1 MSICFLISK
10 LSTQAGESEPV
21 GSVSRG
27 LWVSAPLKSLLAC
40 TSLFLLG
47 VHFRNEDASDY
58 IYVALLPCAKNSQ
71 N

>member
-1 MSICFLISK
+1 MRHSVNLLLNF
-10 LSTQAGESEPV
+10 QAGESEAV
-21 GSVSRG
+21 GSMSRG

-40 TSLFLLG
+40 TFPVLLG

-58 IYVALLPCAKNSQ
+58 ISEALLPCAKNSQ